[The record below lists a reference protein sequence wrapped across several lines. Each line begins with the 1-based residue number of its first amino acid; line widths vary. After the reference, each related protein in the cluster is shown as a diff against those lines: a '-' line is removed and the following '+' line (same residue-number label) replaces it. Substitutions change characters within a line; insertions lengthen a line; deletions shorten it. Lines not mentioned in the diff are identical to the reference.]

1 MTEQFILGYVPERIK
16 QLGYNR
22 YHLRYRSMMVK
33 QHSSIRIP
41 AYNELFFIIDDPE
54 GLIVESDYGVYDT
67 TSNQVL
73 PIYENTLQHRGEIV
87 ISNPAAGDRKI
98 KFIQVIIVN

>member
-1 MTEQFILGYVPERIK
+1 MTEQFILGYIPNRIK
-16 QLGYNR
+16 QLGYNQ
-22 YHLRYRSMMVK
+22 YHIRYRSLTLED
-33 QHSSIRIP
+33 HSSLRIQ

-54 GLIVESDYGVYDT
+54 GVIVESDYGVYDT

-87 ISNPAAGDRKI
+87 ISNPAAGNRKI

>member
-1 MTEQFILGYVPERIK
+1 MTEQFILAYIPGRIK
-16 QLGYNR
+16 QLGYSQ
-22 YHLRYRSMMVK
+22 YHIRYRSLTLEH
-33 QHSSIRIP
+33 HSSISIQ

-67 TSNQVL
+67 TANQAS
-73 PIYENTLQHRGEIV
+73 PISENTLQHRGEII
-87 ISNPAAGDRKI
+87 ISNPAAGNRKI